1 MKDFKFKFS
10 RTAVILSVLA
20 IALALGGA
28 GWTIYRIIRFG
39 FPSFTLGLH
48 HRQRDRAP
56 FRGDQEHLQN
66 RRDHVGAFIYQN
78 EQIGRLF
85 QKRNVYGHR
94 RQTRVEQRI
103 YQGADL

>member
-39 FPSFTLGLH
+39 FPSFTLGL
-48 HRQRDRAP
+48 RTWSCSSYARFSGGIRRLLIRSFYRITDKETCSVSVIRAP
-56 FRGDQEHLQN
+56 SN
-66 RRDHVGAFIYQN
+66 R
-78 EQIGRLF
+78 
-85 QKRNVYGHR
+85 
-94 RQTRVEQRI
+94 
-103 YQGADL
+103 